1 MRGVGHSQEKSYAK
15 PGNFVWRANRLY
27 SLAFERLFRPGLAVS
42 KPYLRRFPVGRASF
56 PVGLSTWSS
65 VSASLD
71 PRYRELINRCLGR
84 AARLIVR
91 RLQRLFLVWHRDNEA
106 LALGVVRLPVYSPKL
121 VRFVSIHP
129 DMGFAPASFAEA

>member
-15 PGNFVWRANRLY
+15 PGNFVWRANRRY

-42 KPYLRRFPVGRASF
+42 KTYLRRF

-71 PRYRELINRCLGR
+71 PRSRELINRCLGR

-129 DMGFAPASFAEA
+129 DMGFAPASVAEA